1 MIFSWLA
8 NAPTL
13 IKIAVF
19 FGVWMGL
26 WMPIAV
32 VSAFALN
39 WRPSEPLNETQKL
52 TLLASLYGIAPIVLW
67 KVSQVEGR
75 SFFDY
80 GLAWRSQFFR
90 SIAIGFGLAVIS
102 LIALFGFQFIL
113 GWLNWRQQHW
123 ENIGEQSS
131 SLNFGRHPIKGWIK
145 IWEKILVFGPILLIA
160 LWISSTE
167 ELIFRGFLQKQLQ
180 QEYSAFIAA
189 VLASGIFALTHLFW
203 DVRNTLRQLPGLG
216 LMGMVLTFAC
226 LGQGGSLGL
235 AIGLHAGWIWGI
247 ASLDT
252 LGGVDPTQKVPE
264 WVTGLGG
271 KPLAGMLGI
280 VMLLVVAGLLEIVYP
295 LS

>member
-80 GLAWRSQFFR
+80 GLAWRSQFFI

-123 ENIGEQSS
+123 EKTDEQSS
-131 SLNFGRHPIKGWIK
+131 SLNFGLHPIKGWIK
-145 IWEKILVFGPILLIA
+145 LWEKIWVFGPILLIA

-180 QEYSAFIAA
+180 QEYSGFIAA
-189 VLASGIFALTHLFW
+189 VIASVIFALTHLLW
-203 DVRNTLRQLPGLG
+203 DVRNTLPQLPGLG

-235 AIGLHAGWIWGI
+235 AIGLHAGWIWGM

-271 KPLAGMLGI
+271 KPLAGVLGI
-280 VMLLVVAGLLEIVYP
+280 VMLLLVAGLLEIVYP